1 MLELP
6 AFTVQLRLVRIY
18 TATKSLRD
26 FGMPKSVEDEK
37 KSLDNAVPKATA
49 YKTKWSFKV
58 FEEWKQNRLVKSC
71 TLEPGGLFTTKDF
84 DEGLQSRPDT
94 AITDMSGCSLKD
106 WLSKFVHEVSN
117 SSGERY
123 RFPLVV
129 LNYRCGLK
137 RHLSDV
143 NGSAALNPLEMSDRR

>member
-6 AFTVQLRLVRIY
+6 AFTSSVAFSQDVYRN
-18 TATKSLRD
+18 KSRLRD
-26 FGMPKSVEDEK
+26 FGSRKVWKMRRKV
-37 KSLDNAVPKATA
+37 LITQYRNQQL
-49 YKTKWSFKV
+49 TKPNGHVRFSRNGNR
-58 FEEWKQNRLVKSC
+58 NRLVKSC

-84 DEGLQSRPDT
+84 EEGVQSLDT
-94 AITDMSGCSLKD
+94 AITDMSGCSLNY
-106 WLSKFVHEVSN
+106 WLSKFVQEVSN

-123 RFPLVV
+123 PSRSL
-129 LNYRCGLK
+129 YSIICGLK